1 MPEENARLDYF
12 RSEIKGDI
20 ARLEK
25 QQLERNTENLRV
37 LREFEKRLDKI
48 TSDLKNFEMSVR

>member
-1 MPEENARLDYF
+1 MDANARVDYF

-25 QQLERNTENLRV
+25 QMADQHTENLRI
-37 LREFEKRLDKI
+37 LRDFEKRLEKL
-48 TSDLKNFEMSVR
+48 THELKNVEMSAR

>member
-1 MPEENARLDYF
+1 MDANARVDYF

-25 QQLERNTENLRV
+25 QMADQHTENLRI
-37 LREFEKRLDKI
+37 LRDFEKRLEKL
-48 TSDLKNFEMSVR
+48 TSELKNVEMSVR

>member
-1 MPEENARLDYF
+1 MEENARIDYF
-12 RSEIKGDI
+12 RSEIKGEI

-25 QQLERNTENLRV
+25 QQLERHTENLRL
-37 LREFEKRLDKI
+37 LREFEKRLDKM